1 MLLPVLQAHNKAKAD
16 ALARVG
22 SRSPAAEAVT
32 QLLLYGRPAA
42 WLPNPVVAAL
52 LQLVA
57 QDPRGEDAE
66 LVQGAYQLLLAFS
79 KVGEGGLGHRP
90 VCSGLQPAVRPACST
105 GELCLWLHAADM
117 GWAAVCIGAPCCKE
131 LPLMSCRPC
140 CCFDFHVQAAPVL
153 AAGLLPELHQ
163 LMLSPD
169 TELQQ
174 LGVRMFARCAAQMRK
189 CGSVLTASSNAA
201 TVKLVKQQ
209 ILPALKRMSR
219 GQPPAASKSGL
230 QGSDEGPAS
239 LGLSS
244 QEGPVQVAPK
254 SAKWAVLGM
263 AACQDSTSTKQELQD
278 IADELVSSLDAGA
291 PDTAAKLQALSIVGR
306 VLPGECTRLVVG
318 SNSTAAPNLIRCVK
332 ANGGCFDPAA

>member
-1 MLLPVLQAHNKAKAD
+1 M
-16 ALARVG
+16 
-22 SRSPAAEAVT
+22 T

-57 QDPRGEDAE
+57 QDPGGEDAE

-79 KVGEGGLGHRP
+79 KVGEGGLDHRP
-90 VCSGLQPAVRPACST
+90 VCSP
-105 GELCLWLHAADM
+105 LCHQHAAQVYSACGCM
-117 GWAAVCIGAPCCKE
+117 QETWAAACIGASCRCKE
-131 LPLMSCRPC
+131 LPLMSRRPC
-140 CCFDFHVQAAPVL
+140 CCFGFHVQAAPVL
-153 AAGLLPELHQ
+153 AAGLLPELHL

-201 TVKLVKQQ
+201 AVKLVKQQ
-209 ILPALKRMSR
+209 ILPALKCMSR
-219 GQPPAASKSGL
+219 GQPPAASSSGL

-291 PDTAAKLQALSIVGR
+291 PETAAKLQALSIVGR
-306 VLPGECTRLVVG
+306 VLPGECTRLAV
-318 SNSTAAPNLIRCVK
+318 AATPQQ
-332 ANGGCFDPAA
+332 PQT